1 MSVRIDSIDECI
13 IECEEK
19 VSLSFGESVLMDP
32 YLLQSLFELCA
43 IVAFE
48 RYDPETEFNPSDI
61 VFD

>member
-1 MSVRIDSIDECI
+1 
-13 IECEEK
+13 
-19 VSLSFGESVLMDP
+19 MDP

-61 VFD
+61 VFDWEEGVGEGGIDGIEYNLS